1 MSRRS
6 RLKVWGALG
15 SITVGFAFSYVVAP
29 DDRPLR
35 IFVLVVTNLG
45 LFTVISGLIAQL
57 VPVETLHEPAPPRD
71 PEGARPVPRPTP
83 PEPPTSEP
91 NSPPPAGVTLDR
103 RVCQARSGRSS
114 ARLFVVSAVRV
125 NCCDPEERITG
136 GTMATENMP
145 RTGQTDETDRLISS
159 DKVEGTSVY
168 NRNGDNLGAIDHL
181 MIDKIS
187 GPVEY
192 AVMSTGGFLGIGESY
207 SPVPWDSLTYD
218 VNLGGYVID
227 ADRAHLE
234 KAQRFTSSAQPNW
247 SDRSY
252 AERVDE
258 YWQVGRV

>member
-1 MSRRS
+1 M
-6 RLKVWGALG
+6 
-15 SITVGFAFSYVVAP
+15 T
-29 DDRPLR
+29 
-35 IFVLVVTNLG
+35 
-45 LFTVISGLIAQL
+45 
-57 VPVETLHEPAPPRD
+57 
-71 PEGARPVPRPTP
+71 
-83 PEPPTSEP
+83 
-91 NSPPPAGVTLDR
+91 
-103 RVCQARSGRSS
+103 
-114 ARLFVVSAVRV
+114 
-125 NCCDPEERITG
+125 
-136 GTMATENMP
+136 

-168 NRNGDNLGAIDHL
+168 DRNGDNLGAIDHL

-187 GPVEY
+187 GRVEY

-234 KAQRFTSSAQPNW
+234 KAPRFTSSAQPNW
-247 SDRSY
+247 SDRFY